1 MDAQPP
7 TASQG
12 RRLYHASGLPR
23 DQEQAMQLG
32 ADMFQQKTCEAD
44 TFDRFAHWLSRMCAV
59 DRKARARL

>member
-1 MDAQPP
+1 
-7 TASQG
+7 
-12 RRLYHASGLPR
+12 
-23 DQEQAMQLG
+23 MQLG